1 VNMKG
6 WLVLPRRGKP
16 KELSQEQSYPKL
28 LELMR
33 ELDKERGHLLTEK
46 QVSALQAVILSLI
59 DAGARVTYY
68 EDQ

>member
-1 VNMKG
+1 MNMKG